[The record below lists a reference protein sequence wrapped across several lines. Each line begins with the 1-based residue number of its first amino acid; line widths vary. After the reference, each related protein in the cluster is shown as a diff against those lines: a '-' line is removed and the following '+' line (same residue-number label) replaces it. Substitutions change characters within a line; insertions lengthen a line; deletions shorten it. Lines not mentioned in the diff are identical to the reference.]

1 MDSPEDEKR
10 ATGSAITAWLRRA
23 PVPVFTAYCVTAAFF
38 AYFCMYGFRKP
49 FAVATLSGYVVLPW
63 LGALDLKA
71 LFILAQVLGYCASK
85 FLGIK
90 VVSEIRASRRAFAI
104 LGCIFV
110 AEVGLVLFGAL
121 PSPYCAIGMFLNGLP
136 LGMIWGLVFGFLEG
150 RKVSDFL
157 GAGLSASFI
166 LASGFVKSV
175 GKSTLDAG
183 VGERWMP
190 ALVGLMFAPPLIL
203 SVWLLSQVP
212 PPTKEDEDARTKRAP
227 MNARERHAFLRAH
240 APGLVA
246 LVAAY
251 VVLTALRDFR
261 DNFARELW
269 DALGYGERPAVLATS
284 EIPVAIGALS
294 GVALMMVI
302 RDNRKALLA
311 THALMTAGAVLVLGS
326 TLLFQLGIVGPLPWM
341 IAVGLGLYVGY
352 VPFNCVLFDRL
363 IATTGSVAT
372 AGFLITFADAFGYLG
387 STGLLLG
394 KSLGKPH
401 LPWLSF
407 FQAFSY
413 VGAITCIVLFAFSA
427 TYFARAARAKPAVLI
442 AQDR

>member
-1 MDSPEDEKR
+1 MDDTAKEEKSSR
-10 ATGSAITAWLRRA
+10 LTRWLSRA

-49 FAVATLSGYVVLPW
+49 FAAGKLSGSIDLPW
-63 LGALDLKA
+63 VGALDLKT
-71 LFILAQVLGYCASK
+71 LYILAQVFGYCASK

-90 VVSEIRASRRAFAI
+90 VVSEIRASRRAVAI
-104 LGCIFV
+104 LACIFV
-110 AEVGLVLFGAL
+110 AEVGLVLFGIL
-121 PSPYCAIGMFLNGLP
+121 PAPYRAVGMLVNGLP

-150 RKVSDFL
+150 RRVSDFL

-183 VGERWMP
+183 VSEGWMP
-190 ALVGLMFAPPLIL
+190 ALVGLMFAPPLVL

-212 PPTKEDEDARTKRAP
+212 PPTKEDEAARTKRAP
-227 MNARERHAFLRAH
+227 MDAPARRAFLRAH

-246 LVAAY
+246 LVAGY

-269 DALGYGERPAVLATS
+269 DALGYGERPAVLTTS

-294 GVALMMVI
+294 GVALMMAI

-311 THALMTAGAVLVLGS
+311 THALMAFGAGLVGVS
-326 TLLFQLGIVGPLPWM
+326 TLLFHFGGIGPLPWM

-363 IATTGSVAT
+363 IASTGSVAT

-387 STGLLLG
+387 STALLLG
-394 KSLGKPH
+394 KSFGKPN

-407 FQAFSY
+407 FQGFSY
-413 VGAITCIVLFAFSA
+413 VAALTCLGLFGFSA
-427 TYFARAARAKPAVLI
+427 AYFSRTRASSVPARP
-442 AQDR
+442 